1 MKKDG
6 VPSTNGSSEYQSAK
20 PVRMTQSQISNEKR
34 ASRATGSGLILGI
47 VTLLC
52 ALISTISVSAQGRNS
67 DDHRGTEFRLA
78 FLHTD
83 GAQGERPTYY
93 LVVSS
98 ETAGTVG
105 SLTYESTGRIVTI
118 TIPQA
123 NTPVRVKLDTTA
135 LVMPNPVEETP
146 ISLQSLTARFNNEV
160 TLYAINTLR
169 WSSDG
174 FLSLPVD
181 ALGNDYTIMSY
192 PNTAEPGPAGQIF
205 ETSDFPSQFAVIATQ
220 NGTQLDIFPTVPVN
234 ARGNT
239 DAFQVTLNR
248 GEVYFGQA
256 IDARSFPDFI
266 QRAGRDLTGTR
277 IRSSAPVVV
286 YGSHQRSNIPFSE
299 AVGRDHLVEQ
309 MPPTSKWG
317 TRAMVTPHFQ
327 LRKTVDDA
335 NFVRVIAARAGT
347 ILTIDSGASFTLLP
361 GQPLEI
367 PLNRAMLLTA
377 NQPIAV
383 AQFQHSTV
391 DVQLI
396 SLPND
401 TVGDP
406 FMMMIPSRE
415 QFDTNYSFESWST
428 KDFLYHYINVVIPTE
443 RISTLRL
450 DGQPVVANFQRVP
463 KSSYSYAQIE
473 VTDGPHNVTAPVP
486 FGLYMYGYGPYNSYG
501 MPGGWVF
508 DSIFDDHR
516 EPDITWRDSC
526 DGVVGEAFDSG
537 PLDFGMESLRLLS
550 NSQNVRLVTEPF
562 VRGDDSIRFRLDL
575 IDPYQDGVGELLA
588 VDTAGLERRYRIEVK
603 GFTVRLSR
611 GEPLVELDTLASLS
625 GLEFCTD
632 ILLYNYGSKEQI
644 VQGLGLK
651 DSLRG
656 IRVATTFPIVLQPG
670 ERRVV
675 EICFART
682 GDTTAVIEI
691 GVDNG
696 CEVRPV
702 GLLPVISGIDSLAP
716 RVTRLSGECDKD
728 VIYQLTEIG
737 ALSSGIAEVTIRA
750 QRNADILIPLPS
762 DLPGEEARIEIRR
775 KSIWEDVVY
784 DIEIVDVSGNRVRLT
799 DTIGGLT
806 LSVADASN
814 NEKVG
819 FRLDPS
825 LPWLYEELVYTRQDC
840 DTVWLENTG
849 LRPLDLDRLRFTGNM
864 EFSLPPEQ
872 FPLLLAPGE
881 RIPLEVCVRPIASG
895 TFLDTL
901 VIEFFCGDLIDVVEF
916 QSLVRPLAGNGL
928 DRCGNIIEA
937 NIGGATK
944 EDFIE
949 NPTPNP
955 TSKGIAEVTFGLASA
970 RPVTMTLHDGN
981 GNEVLTLLEGDVI
994 QEGISR
1000 IHVDVSTLSS
1010 GRYYLRMDDSRGGSF
1025 VRPVVINQ

>member
-1 MKKDG
+1 MTLSHISRN
-6 VPSTNGSSEYQSAK
+6 VPFTIPRRSGY
-20 PVRMTQSQISNEKR
+20 RLLI
-34 ASRATGSGLILGI
+34 ATLIG
-47 VTLLC
+47 
-52 ALISTISVSAQGRNS
+52 ALISTLSLSAQGRNS

-105 SLTYESTGRIVTI
+105 SLTYESNGRVVNI

-123 NTPVRVKLDTTA
+123 NTPVRIKLDTTA
-135 LVMPNPVEETP
+135 LVMPNPVEQTP
-146 ISLQSLTARFNNEV
+146 ISKQSLTARFNNEV

-181 ALGNDYTIMSY
+181 AIGTDYVVMSY

-205 ETSDFPSQFAVIATQ
+205 ETSDFPSQFAVIATED
-220 NGTQLDIFPTVPVN
+220 GTSVEIFPTVPVN

-239 DAFQVTLNR
+239 NPFQVTLNR

-256 IDARSFPDFI
+256 IDARSFPNFI

-277 IRSSAPVVV
+277 VRTSAPVVV
-286 YGSHQRSNIPFSE
+286 YGSHQRSNVPFSE

-309 MPPTSKWG
+309 MPPTNKWG

-327 LRKTVDDA
+327 LRKTVNDA

-367 PLNRAMLLTA
+367 PLTRAMLLTA

-406 FMMMIPSRE
+406 FMMLIPSRE

-443 RISTLRL
+443 RIGTLRL
-450 DGQPVVANFQRVP
+450 DGLPVNANFQRVP

-473 VTDGPHNVTAPVP
+473 VSDGPHNVTSTVP

-508 DSIFDDHR
+508 DSIFDDHI

-550 NSQNVRLVTEPF
+550 GSQNVNLVTEPF
-562 VRGDDSIRFRLDL
+562 LRGEDTVRFRLDL
-575 IDPYQDGVGELLA
+575 INPYQDGVGELLA
-588 VDTAGLERRYRIEVK
+588 VDTAGLERRYRVEVK

-611 GEPLVELDTLASLS
+611 GEPLVELDTLASLN

-632 ILLYNYGSKEQI
+632 ILLYNYGKSAQTI
-644 VQGLGLK
+644 RGLGLR
-651 DSLRG
+651 DSLLG
-656 IRVATTFPIVLQPG
+656 IRIASTFPIVLQPG
-670 ERRVV
+670 ERRAVR
-675 EICFART
+675 ICFART
-682 GDTTAVIEI
+682 GDTSAVIEI
-691 GVDNG
+691 GLDNG

-702 GLLPVISGIDSLAP
+702 GLLPVISGVDSLAP

-728 VIYQLTEIG
+728 VVYQLTEFG

-750 QRNADILIPLPS
+750 QRNADIIIPLPS
-762 DLPGEEARIEIRR
+762 DLPGQEARIEIRR

-784 DIEIVDVSGNRVRLT
+784 DIEIVDVSGNRARLT
-799 DTIGGLT
+799 DTLGGLT
-806 LSVADASN
+806 LSVADAPN

-819 FRLDPS
+819 FRLDPA
-825 LPWLYEELVYTRQDC
+825 LPWLYEELVFTRQDC

-849 LRPLDLDRLRFTGNM
+849 LRPLDLDRLRFTGNTQ
-864 EFSLPPEQ
+864 FSVPPEQ
-872 FPLLLAPGE
+872 FPLTLSPGE
-881 RIPLEVCVRPIASG
+881 RVPLEVCVRPIASG
-895 TFLDTL
+895 SFLDTL
-901 VIEFFCGDLIDVVEF
+901 VIEFFCGELIDVVEF

-928 DRCGNIIEA
+928 DRCGNTIEA

-944 EDFIE
+944 EDFLE

-955 TSKGIAEVTFGLASA
+955 ASKGIAEVTFGLTEA

-981 GNEVLTLLEGDVI
+981 GNEVLSLLEGDVMR
-994 QEGISR
+994 EGISR
-1000 IHVDVSTLSS
+1000 IHVDITTLSS
-1010 GRYYLRMDDSRGGSF
+1010 GRYYLWMDDPKGSGF
-1025 VRPVVINQ
+1025 VRPVVIKQ